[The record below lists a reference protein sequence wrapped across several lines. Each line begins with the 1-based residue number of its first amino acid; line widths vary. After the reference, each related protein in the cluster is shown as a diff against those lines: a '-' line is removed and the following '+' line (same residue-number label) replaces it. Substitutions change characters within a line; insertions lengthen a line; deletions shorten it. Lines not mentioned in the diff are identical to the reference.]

1 MINVNATLVVQI
13 INFLILIF
21 IINRILFRPI
31 MDIVEKRSAKIKN
44 EEERLNNLEE
54 ETRALIEKCSS
65 IEKETRKKAMEQS
78 ALLRKEASD
87 QSEEIY
93 NKVKDE
99 ISGIREEADKEIQSK
114 IEEASLSLQKFA
126 SDIAEELTEKVIGR
140 RFAS

>member
-1 MINVNATLVVQI
+1 MINVNATLIVQI

-87 QSEEIY
+87 QSEEIF

-99 ISGIREEADKEIQSK
+99 INGIRDEADKEIQSK
-114 IEEASLSLQKFA
+114 IEEASLSLKKFA

>member
-44 EEERLNNLEE
+44 EEERLKNLEE

-65 IEKETRKKAMEQS
+65 IEKETRKKAMAQS

-87 QSEEIY
+87 QSEEIF

-99 ISGIREEADKEIQSK
+99 INGIREEADKEIQSK
-114 IEEASLSLQKFA
+114 IEEASISLQNFA
-126 SDIAEELTEKVIGR
+126 SEIAEELTEKVIGR